1 MKKILTYFFLI
12 TSCLSWLI
20 FFTLGLIFFYP
31 NQSLQAINSALPS
44 NYDFEYS
51 EVINKGSI
59 LNPILEFSNLTV
71 QTNDVQVYSAKK
83 SIYGFILS
91 PALMIGEITVNH
103 LYVEEA
109 NILLPDNSDPTISK
123 FKISLDTNI
132 TLSFKNTF
140 LTFMGSKLLMNGEL
154 NSLLPG
160 SANGQITMNHQGK
173 VSNISISSDGEISNF
188 LINLN
193 QLNWL
198 QYLPSNNLSSSK
210 TVNFG
215 VNLIGS
221 WTGNGSAIRGSIN
234 LEESSFDSYILKKNH
249 GSFSYQSTDEFAILA
264 LNNFL
269 HPFID
274 EQFPIKFNLSKKTIA
289 ISDFFLSQEVLELK
303 EPRFSNLAIKDM
315 VVVLKDGAI
324 KYSGKIADL
333 DLLNVYFDEL
343 SNIQGQFSGKDNKI
357 KFEITPSQSFIK
369 NKNSE
374 QHSVQIVGKGGLNDS
389 SFYLDSRI
397 EELASSISLKLDLPI
412 NNIKP
417 LSIKL
422 SGQNISKKMILASLP
437 KTLASTSM
445 FIDQNIE
452 LSFSNNIFLD
462 YRGATKILDSNLL
475 LKLSLHS
482 SKFDLNTSLDVSFEK
497 GLIEIDNDNLYLY
510 LLPGN
515 VNEISFK
522 DLYGNLQFSNQN
534 LQYVSQHNVLSD
546 EIATLLNSNLSFADS
561 LNVQALSKGF
571 FNIVS
576 KKQYNSLSIKTDSFS
591 VPVYKSNTLDLHN
604 GQIFALEFNKVFGRF
619 PAEFLSEETMI
630 FLRGQNL
637 LAKYELDF
645 LLQTPLRT
653 EKLIPDLS
661 ILKVS
666 GEGVFSAVLS
676 VVKNSPP
683 VLNIFSD
690 LKGVEFESKLSF
702 LEKSKF
708 KVMPTNFEI
717 SNLSEPGIFIKNSL
731 LEIKLNSFLSPMGYV
746 VIGKEIP
753 EQYHFIKQAKGLNL
767 YVGLDTIATN
777 TLTSMSQVATTDQ
790 TFVLN
795 NFLFDIG
802 NLEIFNNQFKKIHG
816 SLSLQDQTLKG
827 KINSDKFNGN
837 FEKDNSGFIKI
848 QLEDTHLDDISFLKP
863 QSDSFSKRVL
873 NARLIVKNSSVRE
886 LKIDFLDLYLQQN
899 KNLFTVNNID
909 MSSNLMSISSL
920 SNKSKAYFSVD
931 NKNDIYKLRG
941 NYLVKDS
948 LKIPF
953 IKNLSNFSYFNGDIN
968 LQWQDLKRLQD
979 IEGTLDFILKDLVV
993 TNKTTNSV
1001 ALNLLGVLNLKNI
1014 LGKLANLDLTI
1025 DEFTSTQLNR
1035 VEGEIVFSKLKAR
1048 LAAPLFIETNAAKMK
1063 WIGQINKNSTG
1074 ELSELDLSLDLRVR
1088 IGENIPWYA
1097 AVLGGIPAVA
1107 GSAIISEIFETNIND
1122 LSNYQFEVS
1131 GSLNAPKINRMN

>member
-51 EVINKGSI
+51 EVINKGSF

-71 QTNDVQVYSAKK
+71 QTNDVPVYSAKK
-83 SIYGFILS
+83 SSYGFVLS

-103 LYVEEA
+103 LYAEEA
-109 NILLPDNSDPTISK
+109 NILLSDNSEPIISK

-132 TLSFKNTF
+132 NITFKNTS

-160 SANGQITMNHQGK
+160 IANGQITMSHQGK

-198 QYLPSNNLSSSK
+198 QYFPSNNLSSFK

-215 VNLIGS
+215 VNFIGS
-221 WTGNGSAIRGSIN
+221 WTRKGSAMRGSIN
-234 LEESSFDSYILKKNH
+234 LEESSFNSFILKKNH
-249 GSFSYQSTDEFAILA
+249 GSFAYQSIDEFAILS

-269 HPFID
+269 HPLID
-274 EQFPIKFNLSKKTIA
+274 EQFPIKFNLSTKTIA
-289 ISDFFLSQEVLELK
+289 ISDFFLYQEVLELK

-357 KFEITPSQSFIK
+357 KFEITPSQLFIK
-369 NKNSE
+369 NKHGE
-374 QHSVQIVGKGGLNDS
+374 QHSVKIVGKGGLNDS
-389 SFYLDSRI
+389 SFYLDSKI
-397 EELASSISLKLDLPI
+397 DELAGSISLKLDLPI
-412 NNIKP
+412 NNIEP

-437 KTLASTSM
+437 KTLGSTSM
-445 FIDQNIE
+445 FIDQNTE

-462 YRGATKILDSNLL
+462 YSGATKIFDSNLL
-475 LKLSLHS
+475 LKLSLDS
-482 SKFDLNTSLDVSFEK
+482 SKFNLNKSLDVAFKK
-497 GLIEIDNDNLYLY
+497 GLIEIDNDNFYLY
-510 LLPGN
+510 LLPGLI
-515 VNEISFK
+515 NEISFK
-522 DLYGNLQFSNQN
+522 DLHGHLQFSNQN
-534 LQYVSQHNVLSD
+534 LQYVSQHRVLKN
-546 EIATLLNSNLSFADS
+546 EIATLLNSNLSFTES
-561 LNVQALSKGF
+561 LNVRALSKGF

-576 KKQYNSLSIKTDSFS
+576 KKQYNSLSIKTDDFS
-591 VPVYKSNTLDLHN
+591 VPVYKSNTLDFN
-604 GQIFALEFNKVFGRF
+604 KGQIFALEFNKVFGRF
-619 PAEFLSEETMI
+619 PAEFLDEETII
-630 FLRGQNL
+630 FLQGQNL
-637 LAKYELDF
+637 LAKYKLDF

-661 ILKVS
+661 IFKVS

-676 VVKNSPP
+676 VVKNSSP

-690 LKGVEFESKLSF
+690 LKGVEFESKLPF

-708 KVMPTNFEI
+708 KVMPTNFKV
-717 SNLSEPGIFIKNSL
+717 SNLLEPGIFIKNSL
-731 LEIKLNSFLSPMGYV
+731 LEIKLSSFLDPMGYV
-746 VIGKEIP
+746 AIGKEIP
-753 EQYHFIKQAKGLNL
+753 EQYYFIKQATGLNFYL
-767 YVGLDTIATN
+767 GLDAIASD

-795 NFLFDIG
+795 NFLFDIE
-802 NLEIFNNQFKKIHG
+802 NLEIFNNQFKKIQG
-816 SLSLQDQTLKG
+816 SLSLQNSTLKG
-827 KINSDKFNGN
+827 KIKSDKLNGN

-848 QLEDTHLDDISFLKP
+848 QLEDTHLEDISFLKL
-863 QSDSFSKRVL
+863 QSDSLSKRVL
-873 NARLIVKNSSVRE
+873 NARLIVKNSSVQE
-886 LKIDFLDLYLQQN
+886 LKIDLLDLYLQKN

-909 MSSNLMSISSL
+909 LSSNLMSISSL

-953 IKNLSNFSYFNGDIN
+953 IKDISNFSYFNGDIN
-968 LQWQDLKRLQD
+968 LQWQDITRLQN

-1025 DEFTSTQLNR
+1025 DEFTSTKLNR
-1035 VEGEIVFSKLKAR
+1035 VEGEIAFSKLKAR

-1122 LSNYQFEVS
+1122 LSNYQYEVS